1 MQQKHCLNQ
10 KELARRWGLSHR
22 TLERWRYAGQGPAF
36 LKLGGRVLYRREEV
50 EAFEESQLQR
60 AKAVSA
66 AVARVGL
73 REESTLTAASRI
85 SVWSP
90 IPAATGPSGTM
101 SLRPE

>member
-36 LKLGGRVLYRREEV
+36 LKLGGRVLYRREDV
-50 EAFEESQLQR
+50 EAFEKSQLQR

-66 AVARVGL
+66 AVARVGS
-73 REESTLTAASRI
+73 REVSTLTAASRI
-85 SVWSP
+85 SVSFP
-90 IPAATGPSGTM
+90 IPAATGPSGTI
-101 SLRPE
+101 SRRPE